1 MKKLTS
7 SNFGFVINCKIILDS
22 KIPET
27 ARAIKWGGEHESAAY
42 AYAELS
48 SHHQKSTLWKSG
60 FYIGEPLFLG
70 ISPDGVL
77 ADEFSTV
84 QGIIEINSSIQQQN

>member
-1 MKKLTS
+1 MKKLTT

-27 ARAIKWGGEHESAAY
+27 ARAIKWGGEHESATY
-42 AYAELS
+42 AQLS
-48 SHHQKSTLWKSG
+48 SRHQKPTLWKSG
-60 FYIGEPLFLG
+60 FYIREPLFLG
-70 ISPDGVL
+70 ISHDGVL
-77 ADEFSTV
+77 ADKFSTV